1 MAYAALTCRALIS
14 LVFAVSAFTKIRNVT
29 AYREFASWL
38 ASLPVPLAG
47 KRVLPP
53 VLAGAEAAIVVLVA
67 IPAVAVAGLI
77 LAALTMAALTAGT
90 AVAISRGAQVGCQC
104 FGPSR
109 APLAVRHV
117 LRNGFLLVVA
127 LAGGVGAGG
136 VAMRPAGIALS
147 LLAAVAAATF
157 VVFLDDLA
165 ALAGGDPAASAG
177 TGSAGTA
184 SAGNEGWA
192 GLQ

>member
-1 MAYAALTCRALIS
+1 MAYAALTCRGLVG

-47 KRVLPP
+47 SGALAPI
-53 VLAGAEAAIVVLVA
+53 LAGAEAAIVVLVA
-67 IPAVAVAGLI
+67 VPATAVAGLV
-77 LAALTMAALTAGT
+77 LAAFTLAFLTAGT
-90 AVAISRGAQVGCQC
+90 AVAVSRGARVSCQC

-109 APLAVRHV
+109 APLATRHI

-127 LAGGVGAGG
+127 ATGALGAGT
-136 VAMRPAGIALS
+136 VAARPAGIALS
-147 LLAAVAAATF
+147 LAAAVTAATF

-165 ALAGGDPAASAG
+165 ALVGSDPATSAGPASAG
-177 TGSAGTA
+177 HA
-184 SAGNEGWA
+184 GWA
-192 GLQ
+192 GQP